1 MPPSEAALLAIVDAA
16 KFSSAQLARIAS
28 TALGVELSSISNAPT
43 PHEQAADIV
52 NYAAQYG
59 LIKELAS
66 IMLQLAAD
74 VPAAQNHIFGDNV
87 AETSNIDVLRIEAKL
102 DRILERMQE
111 FDRRLRDVESQ
122 AQAQAQAQAQNL
134 RQANQ
139 VSITPKTLV
148 TIMVMFAIIVAGQI
162 SVLAWLGH

>member
-16 KFSSAQLARIAS
+16 RFSSAQLARIAS

-122 AQAQAQAQAQNL
+122 AQAQAQNL

>member
-16 KFSSAQLARIAS
+16 RFSSAQLARIAS
-28 TALGVELSSISNAPT
+28 TALGVELSSISNAHT

-122 AQAQAQAQAQNL
+122 AQAQAQNL

>member
-16 KFSSAQLARIAS
+16 RFSSAQLARIAS

-122 AQAQAQAQAQNL
+122 AQSQAQAQNL

>member
-16 KFSSAQLARIAS
+16 RFSSAQLARIAS

-43 PHEQAADIV
+43 PHEQAADMV
-52 NYAAQYG
+52 YYAARYG

-74 VPAAQNHIFGDNV
+74 VPAAQNHIFGDDV

-122 AQAQAQAQAQNL
+122 AQTQAQAQNL

>member
-16 KFSSAQLARIAS
+16 RFSSAQLARIAS
-28 TALGVELSSISNAPT
+28 TALGVELSSISNAHT

-122 AQAQAQAQAQNL
+122 AQAQAQAQNL